1 MPTILMIFGWRIYFY
16 ANERNEPIHVHC
28 RKGDAEAKYWLDV
41 DTFEA
46 IEAHAYNMSPS
57 DKRTARRIIFE
68 HFDYIVSQWN
78 EFQEKK
84 NG

>member
-1 MPTILMIFGWRIYFY
+1 MPTILVMLGWRFFFY

-28 RKGDAEAKYWLDV
+28 RNGGCEAKYWLDV

-46 IEAHAYNMSPS
+46 IEAHAYNMSS
-57 DKRTARRIIFE
+57 ADKRTVRRIIFE
-68 HFDYIVSQWN
+68 HFDYIVSEWRR
-78 EFQEKK
+78 FQEKK